1 MGLPRLLRLCPGQA
15 GCGQALLSGLG
26 APCHGAVDP
35 RAIREGESVRPL
47 GHRAHLTAK
56 AEGENSM
63 LGKAGHGETAKAC
76 ACRGPD
82 GMVKPRL
89 VEPKS
94 PYGKWYRSDKAVEIR
109 GLPERRASQLRGQS
123 EPAGN
128 GSRHAPGR
136 WAASAAARRRN
147 GHLQPSY
154 TSTTHGTRDHLQG
167 ASPRVT
173 EAP

>member
-1 MGLPRLLRLCPGQA
+1 
-15 GCGQALLSGLG
+15 
-26 APCHGAVDP
+26 
-35 RAIREGESVRPL
+35 VRPL

-136 WAASAAARRRN
+136 WAASAAAR
-147 GHLQPSY
+147 
-154 TSTTHGTRDHLQG
+154 
-167 ASPRVT
+167 
-173 EAP
+173 